1 MYSVVTSKDRY
12 YKNMPVVG
20 MTGLNQFYTIPG
32 LNNMM
37 QPRVDYQFYNPYTG
51 SLGPTVTNA
60 NNIGLNNYGLNNYGL
75 NNLNT
80 ANIKS
85 NIYERNGI
93 LVALVGTQSDID
105 KAENCLDKHL
115 STPAV
120 PVVPAAP
127 AAPTAPDLMFAKTHI
142 ETQLKN
148 GLKKTKL
155 DEIKAIINDTK
166 KTDDDKAKEI
176 TALLVGLL

>member
-1 MYSVVTSKDRY
+1 MYSVVTGEDRY

-60 NNIGLNNYGLNNYGL
+60 NNIGLNNYGLNNL
-75 NNLNT
+75 NINT

-85 NIYERNGI
+85 DIYERNGI
-93 LVALVGTQSDID
+93 LVALVGTQGDID

-120 PVVPAAP
+120 PVVPV
-127 AAPTAPDLMFAKTHI
+127 APTAPGLMIAKTDI
-142 ETQLKN
+142 VTQLEN

-155 DEIKAIINDTK
+155 DEIKVIIDDTK
-166 KTDDDKAKEI
+166 KTDDIKAKEI
-176 TALLVGLL
+176 TALIVGLL